1 MEHGQIIHLKKPQE
15 PAHAPAS
22 HAPAPE
28 LSKKRRIR
36 RWPMV
41 AIAVCIFLAG
51 VGTGFVLKPASAVQ
65 APVETYAPPAGTK
78 PAPNTQTDIV
88 KAVANLI
95 QMPSDAPSLA
105 TVTDLA
111 PLKDQEFF
119 ADAAIGDVLLLFP
132 QSRRAM
138 LYRPSEN
145 KLIQVAPLT
154 LSQ

>member
-1 MEHGQIIHLKKPQE
+1 MEHGQIIHLKKPPEQE
-15 PAHAPAS
+15 RATRHV
-22 HAPAPE
+22 PAPE
-28 LSKKRRIR
+28 LPKKSRAKRG
-36 RWPMV
+36 PLF
-41 AIAVCIFLAG
+41 AALLIFLVG
-51 VGTGFVLKPASAVQ
+51 VGTGYVLRPTPATQ
-65 APVETYAPPAGTK
+65 LPVETYAPPAGTK

-88 KAVANLI
+88 KAVASLI
-95 QMPSDAPSLA
+95 QMPSEAPSLA

-119 ADAAIGDVLLLFP
+119 ADAAVGDVLLLFP
-132 QSRRAM
+132 QTRRAM

>member
-1 MEHGQIIHLKKPQE
+1 MEHGQIIHLKKPPEQE
-15 PAHAPAS
+15 RVAP
-22 HAPAPE
+22 HVPAPE
-28 LSKKRRIR
+28 LPKKRRAKR
-36 RWPMV
+36 GPLLA
-41 AIAVCIFLAG
+41 AIFIFLAG
-51 VGTGFVLKPASAVQ
+51 VGTGYVLKPSPEMQ
-65 APVETYAPPAGTK
+65 PPVETYAPPAGTK

-88 KAVANLI
+88 KAVASLI
-95 QMPSDAPSLA
+95 QLPSEAPSLA

-119 ADAAIGDVLLLFP
+119 ADAAVGDVLLLFP
-132 QSRRAM
+132 QTRRAM

>member
-1 MEHGQIIHLKKPQE
+1 MEHGQIIHLKKPSQQVHT
-15 PAHAPAS
+15 PV
-22 HAPAPE
+22 PAP
-28 LSKKRRIR
+28 LPPQLKKRLGR
-36 RWPMV
+36 RWRTAVLLASIFV
-41 AIAVCIFLAG
+41 AGAA
-51 VGTGFVLKPASAVQ
+51 TGLVLKPAHSVP
-65 APVETYAPPAGTK
+65 APAQTYAPPAGTK

-88 KAVANLI
+88 KAVASLI
-95 QMPSDAPSLA
+95 QMPSEAPSLA